1 MLLETGLSN
10 LKKNNL
16 SKKDCVFVARKKGN
30 DELAP
35 SEELLNDFMKE
46 KQTIENKFGK
56 GSAEAHNTAFL
67 SCDYENRFRKQIL
80 NDGNALKKL
89 EAIVKRSKNED
100 VYLICYE
107 GPTKACHRR
116 ILLRIAEEI
125 FGAAINIDGVEP
137 NL

>member
-1 MLLETGLSN
+1 MLIETGLSN
-10 LKKNNL
+10 LKKNNI
-16 SKKDCVFVARKKGN
+16 SKNDCVFVARKKGN
-30 DELAP
+30 DELAS

-67 SCDYENRFRKQIL
+67 SCDYENRFKKQIL

-100 VYLICYE
+100 IYLICYE

-116 ILLRIAEEI
+116 ILLRIAEAI
-125 FGAAINIDGVEP
+125 FGATINIDGVEP
-137 NL
+137 SP